1 MITSLDD
8 ILNDDEFGL
17 LKDSPKKQTVKS
29 DEDRLID
36 AFTRINSFYEKNN
49 REPSSSSMSEY
60 ELFAQLCNFRDNEV
74 RKAILKPFDRFNLLG
89 HVEVDKTMEDILI
102 EDDFGLLDVESDL
115 SIFDFK
121 HIPKEEKRAEA
132 DFVAQRHPI
141 SENEFEKY
149 DLLFKQVHQ
158 DIKDGKRKL
167 LPFSNPEKNLL
178 EGNFYVVDGLLC
190 YLESSD
196 IEETLTENKS
206 GNRVRLEGRTITIFE
221 NGTKSNMLFRS
232 LGKAIQKNGKLVT
245 ETLESIESSLLQN
258 AGTPVASS
266 MPSGWVYVLKSL
278 SKNPQI
284 KEIRNLYKIG
294 LTSVPVEERVNSAAN
309 EATYLFA
316 DVKIIATYKCYDT
329 NLQVLENLI
338 HRFFSHACLN
348 FDINLSN
355 GQRVTPREWFIVPL
369 PVIDEAI
376 HMLING
382 SIINYMYDTGKEK
395 IVLKPVGIP

>member
-121 HIPKEEKRAEA
+121 HIPKEETRAEA

-141 SENEFEKY
+141 SENEFEKIR
-149 DLLFKQVHQ
+149 FAFQ
-158 DIKDGKRKL
+158 
-167 LPFSNPEKNLL
+167 
-178 EGNFYVVDGLLC
+178 
-190 YLESSD
+190 
-196 IEETLTENKS
+196 
-206 GNRVRLEGRTITIFE
+206 
-221 NGTKSNMLFRS
+221 
-232 LGKAIQKNGKLVT
+232 
-245 ETLESIESSLLQN
+245 
-258 AGTPVASS
+258 AS
-266 MPSGWVYVLKSL
+266 
-278 SKNPQI
+278 
-284 KEIRNLYKIG
+284 
-294 LTSVPVEERVNSAAN
+294 
-309 EATYLFA
+309 
-316 DVKIIATYKCYDT
+316 
-329 NLQVLENLI
+329 
-338 HRFFSHACLN
+338 
-348 FDINLSN
+348 
-355 GQRVTPREWFIVPL
+355 TPR
-369 PVIDEAI
+369 
-376 HMLING
+376 
-382 SIINYMYDTGKEK
+382 Y
-395 IVLKPVGIP
+395 